1 LTLLFIALT
10 DIFIIL
16 DIPIL
21 RQVFGF
27 ALLTF
32 LPGFLIIRMLRF
44 GNTPLE
50 KMLFLIGLSV
60 SFLLFVP
67 LLLDLVCP
75 TIGISRPIS
84 LSPLVTTFSVILVGL
99 SLAAYKKGS
108 LDLQINAG
116 GFKELIGKVMPPSV
130 LGAALIILVG
140 ILGGLSL
147 MFYLDSIFSLL
158 LALSIV
164 LIVILII
171 TDKVSPR
178 FYPLYILAIA
188 VALQYSRTLAWPQL
202 FGTDAMFE
210 LYFANLVKLS
220 GFWNPSFAISQGISD
235 YYPMLSVSILP
246 NVYSILLNLATVW
259 VFKLIYPFIFAF
271 VPLGLYEI
279 FKTHVKFSSKSAF
292 IAVFIF
298 MSFYAFFIAMPIVT
312 RQEIAELFFVLA
324 ALLIMNRYAEKS
336 KKAAL
341 LILFIGSMAV
351 SHYST
356 SYLFLFYIGAVG
368 VGSAFL
374 TSRTRQKRAEPVI
387 PVTIVVLA
395 VIITFSWYIFAG
407 AGSPYLGLTGV
418 VANAFHTLS
427 TQFFAASTD
436 PQVVSGLGGNIAGL
450 SLIHA
455 LARYWQIITEVFI
468 VIGLASVIWRRKTPK
483 MSPQFLLFSLA
494 SFLLLLVVVA
504 LPSVGGAINGWRT
517 YSIALFFLAP
527 YCIFGVEAVVE
538 TVSGWLGANR
548 GIILKV
554 TSVALIVVFVPYF
567 LFSYNFVNEIVE
579 RPANYAFVPTQ
590 NLNGRS
596 FEYIN
601 NVTWSYLLVGPVPT
615 ESVLAGAWIS
625 GHVVNSSF
633 YTDWIS
639 QPELVAYGN
648 VPPDSVRVFS
658 KFTEN
663 VSSNSFVYLGAVDVQ
678 QQSIF
683 PESSTISVSLS
694 SVPGLAA
701 ASRVYDNG
709 RVEIYRT

>member
-1 LTLLFIALT
+1 
-10 DIFIIL
+10 
-16 DIPIL
+16 
-21 RQVFGF
+21 
-27 ALLTF
+27 
-32 LPGFLIIRMLRF
+32 
-44 GNTPLE
+44 
-50 KMLFLIGLSV
+50 
-60 SFLLFVP
+60 
-67 LLLDLVCP
+67 
-75 TIGISRPIS
+75 
-84 LSPLVTTFSVILVGL
+84 
-99 SLAAYKKGS
+99 
-108 LDLQINAG
+108 
-116 GFKELIGKVMPPSV
+116 
-130 LGAALIILVG
+130 
-140 ILGGLSL
+140 
-147 MFYLDSIFSLL
+147 
-158 LALSIV
+158 
-164 LIVILII
+164 
-171 TDKVSPR
+171 
-178 FYPLYILAIA
+178 
-188 VALQYSRTLAWPQL
+188 
-202 FGTDAMFE
+202 
-210 LYFANLVKLS
+210 
-220 GFWNPSFAISQGISD
+220 
-235 YYPMLSVSILP
+235 
-246 NVYSILLNLATVW
+246 
-259 VFKLIYPFIFAF
+259 
-271 VPLGLYEI
+271 
-279 FKTHVKFSSKSAF
+279 
-292 IAVFIF
+292 
-298 MSFYAFFIAMPIVT
+298 
-312 RQEIAELFFVLA
+312 
-324 ALLIMNRYAEKS
+324 
-336 KKAAL
+336 
-341 LILFIGSMAV
+341 
-351 SHYST
+351 
-356 SYLFLFYIGAVG
+356 
-368 VGSAFL
+368 
-374 TSRTRQKRAEPVI
+374 
-387 PVTIVVLA
+387 
-395 VIITFSWYIFAG
+395 
-407 AGSPYLGLTGV
+407 
-418 VANAFHTLS
+418 
-427 TQFFAASTD
+427 
-436 PQVVSGLGGNIAGL
+436 
-450 SLIHA
+450 
-455 LARYWQIITEVFI
+455 
-468 VIGLASVIWRRKTPK
+468 